1 MRRFGCSVF
10 WKACAKG
17 YTSRLRRND
26 FSSDFASILRNAIAI
41 FSLSDGFQKKSA
53 FTFSVCMDKN
63 AGYLAHI
70 PSMHPLSCIIFIFL
84 HLFYHRFTNLPSLRH
99 DPARKYAEWDRLY
112 SRQASSPREISS
124 IRASAS
130 SAAEA
135 SAKSGSR
142 YSVRVRLVAA
152 SPFRVW

>member
-17 YTSRLRRND
+17 CTSRLRRND

-41 FSLSDGFQKKSA
+41 LSLSDGFQKKSA
-53 FTFSVCMDKN
+53 STFSVCMDKN

-99 DPARKYAEWDRLY
+99 DPDRIKSLSLRTSQKKPSKSTNYQNCHFLGCFWDTLCFLH
-112 SRQASSPREISS
+112 QS
-124 IRASAS
+124 IP
-130 SAAEA
+130 
-135 SAKSGSR
+135 K
-142 YSVRVRLVAA
+142 
-152 SPFRVW
+152 